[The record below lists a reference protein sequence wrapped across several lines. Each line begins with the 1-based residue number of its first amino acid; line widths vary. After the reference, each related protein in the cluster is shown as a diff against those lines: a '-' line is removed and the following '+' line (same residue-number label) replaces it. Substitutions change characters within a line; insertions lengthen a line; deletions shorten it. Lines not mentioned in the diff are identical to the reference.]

1 MHLFCSSEVWEIMRK
16 LSSSIDIYVLCVYH
30 HKQTIWGV
38 SWLHQWGLSKFQRLI
53 RFEILFLLYIN
64 DLHKIINKTSA
75 PVIFADVT
83 STLFAHSNLTDLNK
97 NIHVVFTTLNKW
109 LRANQ
114 LSLNFNKT
122 NYVHFT
128 TKRNMSINLKIGFNN
143 NFIINNTYTK
153 FLGVTMNNTL
163 FWINHID
170 LLIKKN

>member
-53 RFEILFLLYIN
+53 RFEILFLLCIN

-75 PVIFADVT
+75 PVIFADDASILV
-83 STLFAHSNLTDLNK
+83 AHSDPIDFDK
-97 NIHVVFTTLNKW
+97 NSNMVFKTLNKW
-109 LRANQ
+109 LKANE

-122 NYVHFT
+122 KYIYT
-128 TKRNMSINLKIGFNN
+128 LRLREINQ
-143 NFIINNTYTK
+143 
-153 FLGVTMNNTL
+153 
-163 FWINHID
+163 
-170 LLIKKN
+170 